1 LWISTPGG
9 GRPGPGGVSYVSGD
23 RSHSPFFDRRSP
35 EPRLPRRFNAALVQS
50 EGIHLAALAQREG
63 VGRSY
68 FTQNA
73 QEIARL
79 AGDLCDKISM
89 SLGDLN
95 VVAEKMNGALA
106 AHSDG
111 HTIDQHRR

>member
-1 LWISTPGG
+1 MRTVASIWRYEQQG
-9 GRPGPGGVSYVSGD
+9 
-23 RSHSPFFDRRSP
+23 
-35 EPRLPRRFNAALVQS
+35 
-50 EGIHLAALAQREG
+50 
-63 VGRSY
+63 
-68 FTQNA
+68 QNA

-95 VVAEKMNGALA
+95 VVAEKMNEALA